1 MRIPISKKAKDIDCE
16 LSDDRKSSGLHCYPG
31 QPHHSL
37 PSISSND
44 DEFDAILSKATP
56 FLSKISFGGV
66 VGYCSGAA
74 AKKIGR
80 ALATL
85 LGLAFIAIQGIVYT
99 GYVSVDWE
107 KLQKD
112 AISAVDTTGDGKITA
127 DDFKVY
133 WNKLK
138 AFLTNGIPSASGFTV
153 GFFYGLTN

>member
-1 MRIPISKKAKDIDCE
+1 
-16 LSDDRKSSGLHCYPG
+16 
-31 QPHHSL
+31 
-37 PSISSND
+37 
-44 DEFDAILSKATP
+44 
-56 FLSKISFGGV
+56 
-66 VGYCSGAA
+66 

-153 GFFYGLTN
+153 GFFYGLTPLHFRAIEDNFTFSDATGTYFYQKARQNQLILKV